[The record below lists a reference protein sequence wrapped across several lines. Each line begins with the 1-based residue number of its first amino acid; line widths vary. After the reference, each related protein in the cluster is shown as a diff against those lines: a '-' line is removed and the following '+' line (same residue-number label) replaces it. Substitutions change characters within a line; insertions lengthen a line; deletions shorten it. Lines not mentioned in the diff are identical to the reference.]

1 MASEEPPG
9 AAFEALIAGY
19 LEHLGVKG
27 YSPRT
32 QKTVSYC
39 LGLFAR
45 WCGVRGLESPLEVT
59 RPVIERYQRSLYH
72 YRQKN
77 GKPLS
82 FHTQHQRLVHLKG
95 FYSWLVRERYLP
107 YSPASELELPKYSRR
122 LPTESLSVEEM
133 ERVLR
138 VPDLE
143 TPLGLRDRA
152 MLETFYSTGMRR
164 MELIGLDL
172 YDLDVERGWV
182 TIRSGKGNKDRVI
195 PIGDR
200 ALAWVRRYLE
210 DVRPSQVSDVNETAL
225 FLSSLGRRF
234 AAEGLSH
241 QVRAL
246 LDEAGIEKRG
256 SCHLLRH
263 TMATQMLENGA
274 DIRYIQEMLGHA
286 NLQTTQLYTQVSIHQ
301 LKKIHAATH
310 PARLERTSELSR
322 QLRLDLSGDE
332 E

>member
-1 MASEEPPG
+1 MDS
-9 AAFEALIAGY
+9 FEALTDRYI
-19 LEHLGVKG
+19 EHLGVKG

-32 QKTVSYC
+32 QKTVGYC
-39 LGLFAR
+39 LSLFAR
-45 WCGVRGLESPLEVT
+45 WCGVRGLESPLDVT

-72 YRQKN
+72 YRQKS

-82 FHTQHQRLVHLKG
+82 FRTQHQRLVHLKG
-95 FYSWLVRERYLP
+95 FYAWLVRERHLP

-122 LPTESLSVEEM
+122 LPTESLTVEEM

-138 VPDLE
+138 VPDIE
-143 TPLGLRDRA
+143 TPLGIRDRA

-172 YDLDVERGWV
+172 WDLDQERGWV
-182 TIRSGKGNKDRVI
+182 TIRSGKGAKDRVI
-195 PIGDR
+195 PIGAR
-200 ALAWVRRYLE
+200 ALAWVVRYLE
-210 DVRPSQVSDVNETAL
+210 DARPRLVLEPGEVGL
-225 FLSSLGRRF
+225 FLSTTGTRF

-241 QVRAL
+241 QVRAM

-274 DIRYIQEMLGHA
+274 DVRYIQEMLGHA
-286 NLQTTQLYTQVSIHQ
+286 SLVTTQLYTQVSIHQ
-301 LKKIHAATH
+301 LKKIHEATH
-310 PARLERTSELSR
+310 PARNERTSDLADQLLLEL
-322 QLRLDLSGDE
+322 DDD
-332 E
+332 